1 MSETLS
7 LYPNTACTVQIPEG
21 GWGHLFPA
29 PGWNKYSSQ
38 NLQLSQHMYVRNT
51 THRTCS
57 LSSWIAFTLD
67 GKVWSCFY
75 GVNVDLD
82 FGFQWEQD
90 QTPCYGKTGS

>member
-29 PGWNKYSSQ
+29 PGWNKYSSL

-51 THRTCS
+51 THRTC
-57 LSSWIAFTLD
+57 
-67 GKVWSCFY
+67 
-75 GVNVDLD
+75 
-82 FGFQWEQD
+82 
-90 QTPCYGKTGS
+90 